1 MLREV
6 PADMS
11 EFSNPYVGVVV
22 GALLILIGISIAM
35 WSLRLWQR
43 PTSLREGSRL
53 YRYLLTDWQTWP
65 RKRSNIGKLTN
76 KRIKY
81 YAVRGFLA
89 GGLLVIVGILLM
101 LK

>member
-1 MLREV
+1 
-6 PADMS
+6 MS

-22 GALLILIGISIAM
+22 SALLILIGVGVAM

-43 PTSLREGSRL
+43 PTSLQESSRL
-53 YRYLLTDWQTWP
+53 YRYLLIDWQTWP

-89 GGLLVIVGILLM
+89 GMLLVMVGILLM